1 MGQGEYQKRL
11 CCGFSFFL
19 GVDAAPAQ
27 QEQQHLPDW
36 ETKPGSRSK
45 SWAEQ
50 KFWHS
55 PSGMVEV
62 LPGCVVILLL
72 LPHQQ
77 GGLQKSL
84 QSVCTCH
91 YSTHYLHPK
100 PASSGLSSTDPAAA
114 SLFSYAEAITLL
126 ELKIDFS
133 IRCNKCKTK
142 HCLQQIFMGC
152 GTAIRFICRR

>member
-50 KFWHS
+50 KFWDS

-84 QSVCTCH
+84 QSVCTVIIPH
-91 YSTHYLHPK
+91 IIYTPNQPAVAYLPQIQLQLPFSDMQK
-100 PASSGLSSTDPAAA
+100 PLH
-114 SLFSYAEAITLL
+114 FW
-126 ELKIDFS
+126 
-133 IRCNKCKTK
+133 N
-142 HCLQQIFMGC
+142 
-152 GTAIRFICRR
+152 